1 MGHKCGNIKCDICSF
16 LSEHWIWKYYD
27 RKKIYKFQVRLQ
39 QHKRN
44 LSGDLQNMQKAVCWV
59 QCQKIVCDLSKNKS
73 NITLYIE
80 GQRGFKH
87 EKMNWTFFLHK
98 SQCNHCDRNDQE
110 TPEDFWTYP
119 LETMFSKG
127 LN

>member
-1 MGHKCGNIKCDICSF
+1 MGHKCGNIKCDICNVF
-16 LSEHWIWKYYD
+16 YLSIEFESTMTE
-27 RKKIYKFQVRLQ
+27 KKYKFQVRLQ

-44 LSGDLQNMQKAVCWV
+44 LSGDLQNMQKAVSWV

-87 EKMNWTFFLHK
+87 EKMN
-98 SQCNHCDRNDQE
+98 
-110 TPEDFWTYP
+110 
-119 LETMFSKG
+119 
-127 LN
+127 